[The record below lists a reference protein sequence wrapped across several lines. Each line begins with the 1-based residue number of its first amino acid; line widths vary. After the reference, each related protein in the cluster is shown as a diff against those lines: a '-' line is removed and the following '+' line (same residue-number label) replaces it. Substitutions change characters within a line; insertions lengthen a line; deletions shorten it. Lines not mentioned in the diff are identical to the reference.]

1 MVTFANR
8 LCKYELIF
16 DDSHLGTFTSDEF
29 LSFSLFCC
37 LYLLLRVVCKFAFRQ
52 ICIILI
58 VAVVL
63 QLSYMQTANRSSV
76 MKISSHLFKFSTVTQ
91 GKELTGIQG
100 SRDRIRVTSMHTW
113 LYPLENIGCS
123 MYYLI

>member
-1 MVTFANR
+1 MVTFATR

-76 MKISSHLFKFSTVTQ
+76 LKISSHLFKFSTVTQ

-100 SRDRIRVTSMHTW
+100 VT
-113 LYPLENIGCS
+113 
-123 MYYLI
+123 